1 MNQPTLCRNDIWI
14 LQSMDARQG
23 RQTSLVDVIA
33 HADAVNHAIPVYAEL
48 CRAVFRLSAQ
58 GLIVADNEMFELSD
72 SGRQLVAAGR
82 GRNFL
87 DANDRIAEY
96 LGAGA
101 SEVIGWESE
110 PPQEQ
115 RFVTRERF
123 EQAVYMY
130 RRRF

>member
-14 LQSMDARQG
+14 LQSMDARKG
-23 RQTSLVDVIA
+23 RQTSLVDAIS
-33 HADAVNHAIPVYAEL
+33 HADAVNHAIPAYAEL
-48 CRAVFRLSAQ
+48 CRAVFRLSAL
-58 GLIVADNEMFELSD
+58 GLIVVDNEMFGLTD
-72 SGRQLVAAGR
+72 SARQLVAAGR

-101 SEVIGWESE
+101 WEVIGWESE

-123 EQAVYMY
+123 EQALYMY